1 MLSPLLLV
9 TFSLVGVTP
18 ETHPQ
23 QPGAQTH
30 PAWLQELNSHP
41 QAADELLHLPLCSNG
56 ILQAP
61 LPPLVP
67 QAWQAHQDARF
78 RHDPSHFEYLSDEYR
93 QAPTPQRGQK
103 ERRQTTVPSR
113 QRDEHSQTTSTQ
125 RGQDAHTPAMIP
137 SPLDDYSL
145 AVRSQPGQ
153 DAHTQATIPS
163 PLHGYSQAVR
173 AQSGQDEYQQA
184 TITAPR
190 HDSNAETSH
199 SPPPLTQPPSGHAF
213 DPAGT
218 MRRTH
223 YPASLPQDANLV
235 LRATCLARFRP
246 WPRASPR

>member
-9 TFSLVGVTP
+9 TFNLVGVTP
-18 ETHPQ
+18 ELHPQ

-30 PAWLQELNSHP
+30 PAWLHELDRHP
-41 QAADELLHLPLCSNG
+41 HEADELLYLPPCGNG

-67 QAWQAHQDARF
+67 QAWQVHQEARF

-93 QAPTPQRGQK
+93 QAPTPQRDQK
-103 ERRQTTVPSR
+103 ERRQTTVSSR
-113 QRDEHSQTTSTQ
+113 QRDEHSQPTTT
-125 RGQDAHTPAMIP
+125 
-137 SPLDDYSL
+137 
-145 AVRSQPGQ
+145 QPGQ

-173 AQSGQDEYQQA
+173 AQSGQDAHQQA
-184 TITAPR
+184 TITAPW
-190 HDSNAETSH
+190 HDSSAEMSH
-199 SPPPLTQPPSGHAF
+199 SPPLTRPPTGQV
-213 DPAGT
+213 GT

-223 YPASLPQDANLV
+223 YPASLQQDVNLV